1 MPIIR
6 DHRSIESYRQNLE
19 YIHVNSFI
27 TPTHFISKNLTYYLG
42 VPASGDNTRKL
53 IAALL
58 VSMMLGTIATSVAA
72 TEVVVS
78 GSTTVGPLAV
88 LSADAFN
95 ANQTQYHVS
104 VAQTGTGAGIT
115 AVAQGQ
121 ADIATASREV
131 TADEKT
137 KYGDKFVENLI
148 GYDGIAI
155 FVSKPIYDAG
165 VKALTIDQVKKI
177 YAGNITNWKDL
188 GGPDAQIYA
197 ISREQGSGTLAN
209 FLTDVMGDANALT
222 PAVKTYANGNSEVK
236 TAITGSDKA
245 IGYLGYSYSQNGAL
259 GVVTL
264 NGIKLTEAAVKD
276 KTYPLSRKLYLDT
289 FGGMPT
295 KGAKAFIDF
304 VSGPEGQKK
313 AKDNGFIA
321 L

>member
-6 DHRSIESYRQNLE
+6 DHRSIESYRQTLE
-19 YIHVNSFI
+19 YIHVKAFI
-27 TPTHFISKNLTYYLG
+27 TSTHFISKNLTYYLD
-42 VPASGDNTRKL
+42 VLASGDNTRKQ
-53 IAALL
+53 IAVLL
-58 VSMMLGTIATSVAA
+58 VSLMLGTIATSVAA

-88 LSADAFN
+88 LCADAFN

-155 FVSKPIYDAG
+155 CVSKPIYDAG

-177 YAGNITNWKDL
+177 YSGNTTNWKEL

-197 ISREQGSGTLAN
+197 ISREQGSATLAN

-304 VSGPEGQKK
+304 VSGPEGQKI